1 MNGKKGDRTMNI
13 VSLSGGK
20 DSTAMLLMMLE
31 RNELIHSV
39 VYCDMGEWEFPEM
52 RTHIEKLQ
60 SIMTVPFVRV
70 FPKHDLT
77 YMLTKK
83 PVKRN
88 CKVYRYGNNWPSAQR
103 RWCTSEKV
111 ATINRYIKKI
121 SCDYTVCIGYAC
133 DEQKRNKPKENYRYP
148 LIEYGV
154 AENEA
159 LQYCYGKGFDY
170 DGLYNIFNRL
180 SCFCCPLQR
189 ISELRKLRKVYPSL
203 WRNMLEWDSK
213 IDTRFGV
220 GFKGYKTVHCIDKRF
235 AEEERQL
242 SLF

>member
-1 MNGKKGDRTMNI
+1 VNI

-31 RNELIHSV
+31 RNEPLHSV

-52 RTHIEKLQ
+52 RTHIEKVQ
-60 SIMTVPFVRV
+60 SILAVPFVRV
-70 FPKHDLT
+70 YPKYDLT
-77 YMLTKK
+77 YMLIKK

-88 CKVYRYGNNWPSAQR
+88 GNVYRYGNNWPSALR
-103 RWCTSEKV
+103 RWCTREKV
-111 ATINRYIKKI
+111 AAITRHIKKI
-121 SCDYTVCIGYAC
+121 SCDYTVCIGYAY
-133 DEQKRNKPKENYRYP
+133 DEQKRIKPNVKGKIRYP

-154 AENEA
+154 TENEA
-159 LQYCYGKGFDY
+159 LKYCYKNGLDY
-170 DGLYNIFNRL
+170 DGLYKVFNRL

-189 ISELRKLRKVYPSL
+189 ISELRKLRKSRPSL
-203 WRNMLEWDSK
+203 WRKMLEWDSK
-213 IDTRFGV
+213 VDTRFGV
-220 GFKGYKTVHCIDKRF
+220 GFKGYKTVHDIDKRF